1 MSEEIG
7 NIFKSKISSPQDD
20 ASIVEAFSVYH
31 YGTDDYDPLDPVP
44 AESIEGH
51 FVAINSRVDSLES
64 TVGDLGTTY
73 VLKLAPLENPN
84 IITTNNAASVP
95 LTIRGQA
102 AQTADLQ
109 RWVADDGSTIL
120 GKIDSTGK
128 MFSNNVEVVNLSATQ
143 TLTNKTITGGTVNPT
158 TLQQDSVPAVTT
170 TGTQTLT
177 NKTLTSPIISG
188 GSISDATSITLTGNQ
203 TVDSF
208 RTRNIRA
215 STSNPTGGND
225 GDVWLRY

>member
-7 NIFKSKISSPQDD
+7 NVFKSKISSPEDD

-31 YGTDDYDPLDPVP
+31 YGTDNYDPLDPVP
-44 AESIEGH
+44 PESIEGH
-51 FVAINSRVDSLES
+51 FVSVNNRVDSLES
-64 TVGDLGTTY
+64 VVDNLGTTY
-73 VLKLAPLENPN
+73 VLKLSPIENPN
-84 IITTNNAASVP
+84 IISTNNAASVP
-95 LTIRGQA
+95 LTIRGQS

-109 RWVADDGSTIL
+109 RWVANDGTTIL
-120 GKIDSTGK
+120 GKVDSTGK
-128 MFSNNVEVVNLSATQ
+128 MFSNNVEVVNLSSTQ
-143 TLTNKTITGGTVNPT
+143 TLTNKTISGGTVNAT
-158 TLQQDSVPAVTT
+158 TLQENSIAVVTVS
-170 TGTQTLT
+170 GTQTLT

-188 GSISDATSITLTGNQ
+188 GSISEATSITLTGNQ